1 MQRRLC
7 HRTHQRPAHPR
18 PASAGARYLIHL
30 IQCPLGKMARCKAAN
45 VKEEVGCKHA
55 RERAEDL
62 FSAGEV
68 QQAVMNVAPSEQLWE
83 FFYIVCTAQPLMHH
97 ILIYTNDK

>member
-45 VKEEVGCKHA
+45 AREEVGCKPA

-68 QQAVMNVAPSEQLWE
+68 RQAVMNVSSSEQLWE
-83 FFYIVCTAQPLMHH
+83 FFYIVCTAQPLTHDYSD
-97 ILIYTNDK
+97 LY